1 MPQFFF
7 NKRLIMLLVSIIVL
21 VALIGF
27 SLREREELTWPE
39 QFVKDSTSWVQSVV
53 SRPANYI
60 AGLIENLQDL
70 QNTYQENK
78 ELKKRVDDMARLEAK
93 VYSLEKENE
102 ELQEILDKKESLADY
117 EPIQAVRIAR
127 SPERWN
133 ELIIIN
139 KGAANGVEKNMAV
152 ITAKGLIGKVKST
165 TPFSASVQ
173 LVSSI
178 DPTNRISA
186 ILQAKKPLYGTIEG
200 YDKKQELLLLKGL
213 PYDAEIEKGQN
224 VVTTG
229 MGGIFPKDLPI
240 GKVVKVVP
248 DQFGLNQTA
257 YIKPEANLYDLE
269 HVMVVKKSMVSVD
282 LEESL
287 EDSEGE
293 EEGN

>member
-39 QFVKDSTSWVQSVV
+39 QFIKDSTSWVQSVV
-53 SRPANYI
+53 SRPTNYI

-102 ELQEILDKKESLADY
+102 ELQEILDKQESLADY

-139 KGAANGVEKNMAV
+139 RGASNGIEKNMAV
-152 ITAKGLIGKVKST
+152 ITSKGLIGKIKST
-165 TPFSASVQ
+165 TPFSATVQ
-173 LVSSI
+173 LISSI

-186 ILQAKKPLYGTIEG
+186 ILQAEEPLYGTIEG
-200 YDKKQELLLLKGL
+200 YDKKNELLLLKGL
-213 PYDAEIEKGQN
+213 PFDAKIEKGQN

-269 HVMVVKKSMVSVD
+269 HVMVVKKSMISVD
-282 LEESL
+282 IEESL

>member
-39 QFVKDSTSWVQSVV
+39 QFIKDSTSWVQSVV
-53 SRPANYI
+53 SRPTNYI

-102 ELQEILDKKESLADY
+102 ELQEILDKQESLADY

-139 KGAANGVEKNMAV
+139 RGASNGIEKNMAV
-152 ITAKGLIGKVKST
+152 ITSKGLIGKIKST
-165 TPFSASVQ
+165 TPFSATVQ
-173 LVSSI
+173 LISSI

-186 ILQAKKPLYGTIEG
+186 ILQAEKPLYGTIEG
-200 YDKKQELLLLKGL
+200 YDKKNELLLLKGL
-213 PYDAEIEKGQN
+213 PFDAKIEKGQN

-269 HVMVVKKSMVSVD
+269 HVMVVKKSMISVD
-282 LEESL
+282 IEESL

>member
-27 SLREREELTWPE
+27 SLRDREELSWPE
-39 QFVKDSTSWVQSVV
+39 QFIKDSTSWVQTLV

-60 AGLIENLQDL
+60 AGYIESLQDL

-102 ELQEILDKKESLADY
+102 ELQEILDKEESLSDY
-117 EPIQAVRIAR
+117 EPIQAIRIAR

-139 KGAANGVEKNMAV
+139 KGKAHGVEKNMAV
-152 ITAKGLIGKVKST
+152 ITARGLIGKVKST
-165 TPFSASVQ
+165 TPFSSTVQ
-173 LVSSI
+173 LVSAL

-186 ILQAKKPLYGTIEG
+186 LLQAETELHGTIDG
-200 YDKKQELLLLKGL
+200 YDKEKEMLLLKGL
-213 PYDAEIEKGQN
+213 PYDAKVEKGQN
-224 VVTTG
+224 VVTSG
-229 MGGIFPKDLPI
+229 MGGVFPKNLPI

-248 DQFGLNQTA
+248 DEFGLNQTA
-257 YIKPEANLYDLE
+257 YIKPEADLYDLE
-269 HVMVVKKSMVSVD
+269 HVMVVKKSMPSID
-282 LEESL
+282 F
-287 EDSEGE
+287 EDSAEDGEGE

>member
-39 QFVKDSTSWVQSVV
+39 QFIKDSTSWVQSVV
-53 SRPANYI
+53 SRPTNYI

-78 ELKKRVDDMARLEAK
+78 ELKKRVDDLARLEAK

-102 ELQEILDKKESLADY
+102 ELQEILDKQESLADY

-139 KGAANGVEKNMAV
+139 RGASNGIEKNMAV
-152 ITAKGLIGKVKST
+152 ITSKGLIGKIKST
-165 TPFSASVQ
+165 TPFSATVQ
-173 LVSSI
+173 LISSI

-186 ILQAKKPLYGTIEG
+186 ILQAEKPLYGTIEG
-200 YDKKQELLLLKGL
+200 YDKKNELLLLKGL
-213 PYDAEIEKGQN
+213 PFDAKIEKGQN

-269 HVMVVKKSMVSVD
+269 HVMVVKKSMISVD
-282 LEESL
+282 IEESL

>member
-7 NKRLIMLLVSIIVL
+7 NKRLIMLLVSIIFL

-39 QFVKDSTSWVQSVV
+39 QFIKDSTSWVQSVV
-53 SRPANYI
+53 SRPTNYI

-102 ELQEILDKKESLADY
+102 ELQEILDKQESLADY

-139 KGAANGVEKNMAV
+139 RGASNGIEKNMAV
-152 ITAKGLIGKVKST
+152 ITSKGLIGKIKST
-165 TPFSASVQ
+165 TPFSATVQ
-173 LVSSI
+173 LISSI

-186 ILQAKKPLYGTIEG
+186 ILQAEKPLYGTIEG
-200 YDKKQELLLLKGL
+200 YDKKNELLLLKGL
-213 PYDAEIEKGQN
+213 PFDAKIEKGQN

-269 HVMVVKKSMVSVD
+269 HVMVVKKSMISVD
-282 LEESL
+282 IEESL

>member
-1 MPQFFF
+1 MPQFFL

-39 QFVKDSTSWVQSVV
+39 KFVKDSTSWVQSLV

-60 AGLIENLQDL
+60 AGVVENLQDL

-102 ELQEILDKKESLADY
+102 ELQEILDKQESLADY

-133 ELIIIN
+133 ELIVIN
-139 KGAANGVEKNMAV
+139 KGTANGVEKNMAV

-165 TPFSASVQ
+165 TPFSATVQ

-186 ILQAKKPLYGTIEG
+186 ILQAEEPLYGTIEG
-200 YDKKQELLLLKGL
+200 YDKKNELLLLKGL
-213 PYDAEIEKGQN
+213 PYDAKVEKGQN

-248 DQFGLNQTA
+248 DEFGLNQTA
-257 YIKPEANLYDLE
+257 YIKPEANLYDVE
-269 HVMVVKKSMVSVD
+269 HVMVVKKSMISVD

-287 EDSEGE
+287 KDSEGE